1 MRPVELEQKVNIS
14 IKALC
19 NTIDLLSSLGTEALQ
34 DLTVNRVRELI
45 SGMRKPLYILEDI
58 GQDIMNI
65 AILNDM
71 AKAHAAAAPTG
82 GVTRS
87 SAVEMLPPTRRK
99 CSKQQ
104 VVGKKAVGF
113 ED

>member
-1 MRPVELEQKVNIS
+1 MRLVELEQKVNIS

-19 NTIDLLSSLGTEALQ
+19 NTIDLLSSVATEPLQ
-34 DLTVNRVRELI
+34 DLTVDKVRELI
-45 SGMRKPLYILEDI
+45 IGMRKPLYVLEEI

-65 AILNDM
+65 AILNDL
-71 AKAHAAAAPTG
+71 AKARAAAASTS
-82 GVTRS
+82 GVTLS
-87 SAVEMLPPTRRK
+87 LAVEMLPPTRRQY
-99 CSKQQ
+99 SKQQ